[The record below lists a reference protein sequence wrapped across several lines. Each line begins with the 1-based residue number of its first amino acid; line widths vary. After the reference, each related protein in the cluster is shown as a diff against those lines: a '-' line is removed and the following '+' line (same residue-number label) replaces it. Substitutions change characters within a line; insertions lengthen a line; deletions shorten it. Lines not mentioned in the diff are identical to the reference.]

1 MPESMAI
8 AAKKY
13 TTVGNLSL
21 VSTVDILPVSTV
33 TSGGSG
39 AVFWRCANW
48 AGDGT
53 YFSDTNHSSTQTT
66 APPRAAP
73 VHPSANATAGKK
85 SPENSCDA
93 CTPDC
98 FTPIQPVRCAAGT
111 GPASP
116 RRGPGS
122 QYR

>member
-13 TTVGNLSL
+13 TTVGSLSL
-21 VSTVDILPVSTV
+21 VSTVDSLPVSTV

-53 YFSDTNHSSTQTT
+53 YFSDTSHSSTQTT

-73 VHPSANATAGKK
+73 VHPSDKATAGKK
-85 SPENSCDA
+85 RPESSCEA
-93 CTPDC
+93 CTPDGC
-98 FTPIQPVRCAAGT
+98 TRIQPGR
-111 GPASP
+111 
-116 RRGPGS
+116 
-122 QYR
+122 